1 MQVSE
6 GRYRK
11 FYSISKW
18 IKKLNDSCKM
28 FIYGIYRLDHMSLR
42 IKLFW
47 FLTSV
52 YGHSKIQ
59 YQVHFLKRRGN
70 GADLNTENRLTKS
83 LETHSRERC
92 WNKWKKEKGFS
103 IITEYS
109 KKPHSMEDKD
119 SFSFI
124 YGVDRICSGNL
135 FHVREKV

>member
-28 FIYGIYRLDHMSLR
+28 FIYDIYRLDHMSLR

-52 YGHSKIQ
+52 MDIVRYSTRFIFKKKGKWCWFKHWKQTYKIFRNTLQ
-59 YQVHFLKRRGN
+59 RKMLKQM
-70 GADLNTENRLTKS
+70 KK
-83 LETHSRERC
+83 RE
-92 WNKWKKEKGFS
+92 GFS

-119 SFSFI
+119 SFSFT